1 MYIIE
6 NNIGLYSTSRQDGS
20 ENIKNQKGN
29 KRMSN
34 FQIPSPAFTV
44 LALPCH
50 GKLPTQKE
58 VSLAV
63 SFELQEKT
71 AVCSDLC
78 HSSSHPEPRAGL
90 GSVDMMWEV
99 EVVQFI
105 STGLFRLFR
114 VKPS

>member
-1 MYIIE
+1 
-6 NNIGLYSTSRQDGS
+6 
-20 ENIKNQKGN
+20 
-29 KRMSN
+29 MSN

-78 HSSSHPEPRAGL
+78 HSSSNPEPRAGL
-90 GSVDMMWEV
+90 GSVDMMWCGRWRCFSSSPLACLDCLE
-99 EVVQFI
+99 
-105 STGLFRLFR
+105 
-114 VKPS
+114 

>member
-1 MYIIE
+1 MT
-6 NNIGLYSTSRQDGS
+6 NL
-20 ENIKNQKGN
+20 
-29 KRMSN
+29 
-34 FQIPSPAFTV
+34 QIPSPAFTV

-78 HSSSHPEPRAGL
+78 HSSSHPEPRASWAGQCGHDVGGGG
-90 GSVDMMWEV
+90 GSVHLHWLV
-99 EVVQFI
+99 
-105 STGLFRLFR
+105 
-114 VKPS
+114 